1 MRTVPLKSVA
11 RTVQSAQ
18 RIEAEAQRRVLETN
32 RAANALVQSA
42 ERRAADAEAKYERLV
57 RFLVDNGI
65 TEILALPEEFT
76 GTEEA
81 PNAHA

>member
-11 RTVQSAQ
+11 RTVTAAQ
-18 RIEAEAQRRVLETN
+18 RIEQEAKRRVLETN
-32 RAANALVQSA
+32 RAANELVKTA
-42 ERRAADAEAKYERLV
+42 EARAAHAEAKYERLV

-65 TEILALPEEFT
+65 TEILALPEEIL

-81 PNAHA
+81 A

>member
-1 MRTVPLKSVA
+1 MRTVPLKNVA

-18 RIEAEAQRRVLETN
+18 RIEQESQRRVLETN
-32 RAANALVQSA
+32 RAANQLVLAA
-42 ERRAADAEAKYERLV
+42 EARAAHAEARYERLV

-65 TEILALPEEFT
+65 TEILALPEELL

-81 PNAHA
+81 KP